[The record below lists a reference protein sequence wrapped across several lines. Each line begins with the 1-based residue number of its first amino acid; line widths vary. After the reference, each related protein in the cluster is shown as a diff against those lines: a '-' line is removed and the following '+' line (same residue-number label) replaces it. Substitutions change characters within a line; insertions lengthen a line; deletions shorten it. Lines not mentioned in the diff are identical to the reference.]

1 MIIIETPAPPTR
13 ERLVLVPPDAVS
25 RSAGAELL
33 TIRTAAAR
41 DATPEDLARAG
52 WAPLAAFVGP
62 LDMLT
67 PPTLEGALEAI
78 RHLADLERH
87 AVGVAEDATREREE
101 AIARAEKAERERDD
115 LLEGDMREARTQ
127 RERADQAERER
138 DEARAELARL
148 TAAAEG
154 EPTPGQLLDACPPSG
169 GRLLACYRLGVAHER
184 AWQPAQDRATDE
196 ELADL
201 YAREYDAQAHQTRD
215 PFSKSH
221 SDCRRAAVAAV
232 AAHVR
237 GERCLI
243 ARAVA
248 VGGCGRPRRAGGAV
262 SVRTLRDWARS
273 RLEVERERRLDAV
286 EGAATHQWTDANA
299 RAQTLE
305 AVLRELDAPDEE
317 EP

>member
-67 PPTLEGALEAI
+67 PPTLEGALDAI

-184 AWQPAQDRATDE
+184 ARQPAQDRATDE
-196 ELADL
+196 ELERAYSVA
-201 YAREYDAQAHQTRD
+201 YARAWESELSTPDRGE
-215 PFSKSH
+215 
-221 SDCRRAAVAAV
+221 RAGIRAV

-248 VGGCGRPRRAGGAV
+248 VGEGFSVTRRATGAGWRIRMVGGPGAECAPADVPATLARLLGEV
-262 SVRTLRDWARS
+262 SR
-273 RLEVERERRLDAV
+273 
-286 EGAATHQWTDANA
+286 G
-299 RAQTLE
+299 
-305 AVLRELDAPDEE
+305 
-317 EP
+317 